1 MNASMGARE
10 NECEEY
16 DALRP
21 AFYPRR
27 WLAHCEDE
35 PERFSRLHLFKS
47 AVHNEFYLQYE
58 GSELI
63 PCSVIDLRLREVTDK
78 NPYAVLAFYDHFA
91 DPETPTPED

>member
-1 MNASMGARE
+1 M
-10 NECEEY
+10 
-16 DALRP
+16 
-21 AFYPRR
+21 
-27 WLAHCEDE
+27 
-35 PERFSRLHLFKS
+35 S

-63 PCSVIDLRLREVTDK
+63 PCFKIDLRLREVTDK